1 MTPLEH
7 CLLTRVEMHEANDCS
22 VLALAMG
29 CHVDYH
35 VAHVALRT
43 AGRRDRHGVF
53 PEHIRKATRTLGHTF
68 GPMLRPKQAN
78 GSKYTPKTLAKAY
91 PKGRYLAFSRDHVF
105 ALIDG
110 KVQDWHEGRRYH
122 IIKVHQLK
130 EKTT

>member
-1 MTPLEH
+1 MTRLEDA
-7 CLLTRVEMHEANDCS
+7 LIARSVMKEANDCS
-22 VLALAMG
+22 VLALAMS
-29 CHVDYH
+29 CLTTYH
-35 VAHVALRT
+35 SAHTALKI

-53 PEHIRKATRTLGHTF
+53 PEHIRHATRTLGHTF
-68 GPMLRPKQAN
+68 GPMLRPKQSN

-122 IIKVHQLK
+122 IINVYQLK

>member
-7 CLLTRVEMHEANDCS
+7 CMLTRVQMHEANDCS

-29 CHVDYH
+29 CRVDYQ

-43 AGRRDRHGVF
+43 AGRRDRQGVW
-53 PEHIRKATRTLGHTF
+53 PEHIRKATRTLGHTL
-68 GPMLRPKQAN
+68 GPIIRPKQAN

-91 PKGRYLAFSRDHVF
+91 PKGKYLAFSRGHVF
-105 ALIDG
+105 ALTDG
-110 KVQDWHEGRRYH
+110 KIYDWHEGRRYH